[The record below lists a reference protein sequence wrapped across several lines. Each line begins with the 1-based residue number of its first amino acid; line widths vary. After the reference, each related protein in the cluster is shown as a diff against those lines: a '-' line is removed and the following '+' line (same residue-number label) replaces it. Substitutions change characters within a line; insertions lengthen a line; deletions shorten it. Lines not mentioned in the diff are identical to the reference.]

1 VALVSTGTVYWVQD
15 IDGAQYA
22 IGLPNT
28 AGAYRKIHAPCLP
41 IKGKLFKDTLR
52 CDLPSGV
59 PLIYTLSLDGTGAQL
74 PDDEIV
80 VGSADDTSSFLNAD
94 DPSVEVT

>member
-1 VALVSTGTVYWVQD
+1 VYWIQD

-28 AGAYRKIHAPCLP
+28 AGAYRKIHAPTLP

-59 PLIYTLSLDGTGAQL
+59 PLIYTLALDGTGAQL

-80 VGSADDTSSFLNAD
+80 VGSADDTSLFLNAD
-94 DPSVEVT
+94 DPSIEVT